1 VGPERVV
8 DYLALAGDASDNIPG
23 IHGIGEVTAKSLL
36 QEYGSLENIL
46 KNTEHLKGK
55 LKEKVQTGRESALM
69 SYDLAT
75 LDKKVPV
82 EFTLEDLRR
91 QEPDQEKLA
100 KLFAEL
106 EFRGFLR
113 ELEVQPGGPAPAA
126 EAGIEL
132 GDVSKDAAAFVK
144 QAEKAGGFSISFDV
158 GEGDLFDQGFYG
170 CVKGTV
176 YHLSFKDLPKCK
188 AVFESKKVRKVVYG
202 VKDLMTKL
210 ADAGIGLEGD
220 ILDVLLAAYLLGAGR
235 FSYDVEALAWQYLK
249 RSLPEKDRAAQVA
262 RLLFDLE
269 KPLCAELKENGVDG
283 LYRDVELPLSSVIFA
298 MEQEGVMVD
307 LEFLEKLSRE
317 GDKKIEGMT
326 KELYKIAGEEFNLN
340 SPKQLGVI
348 LFDKLQLPV
357 IKRTKTGYSTDEEVL
372 TRLASKHKLPAL
384 ILEYRQIA
392 KLKSTYI
399 DALPK
404 MVNPQTGRI
413 HCSFN
418 QTGAETGRLSSNNP
432 NLQNIPIRTEMGREI
447 RKAFVPSRKGNVL
460 VSADY
465 SQIELRVLAHL
476 ADEPALKKAFA
487 SGEDI
492 HTYTAGLIFDV
503 EPAKVTQEMRYS
515 AKRINFGI
523 IYGMSAFGLAKDL
536 DVPHKEAQVFIDRYF
551 LRYPGIQKFIESEI
565 TLARERGYSETMF
578 KRRRYLP
585 DINSRN
591 QAVRQF
597 AERQAVNT
605 PAQGSSADII
615 KIAMVK
621 VAGDLAQSGLK
632 ARMIITVHDELV
644 FDVPAKELKK
654 VAQLAKE
661 TMEHAVKLS
670 VPLVVAVKS
679 GPNWA
684 EMDEI

>member
-1 VGPERVV
+1 
-8 DYLALAGDASDNIPG
+8 
-23 IHGIGEVTAKSLL
+23 
-36 QEYGSLENIL
+36 
-46 KNTEHLKGK
+46 
-55 LKEKVQTGRESALM
+55 
-69 SYDLAT
+69 
-75 LDKKVPV
+75 
-82 EFTLEDLRR
+82 
-91 QEPDQEKLA
+91 
-100 KLFAEL
+100 
-106 EFRGFLR
+106 
-113 ELEVQPGGPAPAA
+113 
-126 EAGIEL
+126 
-132 GDVSKDAAAFVK
+132 
-144 QAEKAGGFSISFDV
+144 
-158 GEGDLFDQGFYG
+158 
-170 CVKGTV
+170 
-176 YHLSFKDLPKCK
+176 
-188 AVFESKKVRKVVYG
+188 
-202 VKDLMTKL
+202 
-210 ADAGIGLEGD
+210 
-220 ILDVLLAAYLLGAGR
+220 
-235 FSYDVEALAWQYLK
+235 
-249 RSLPEKDRAAQVA
+249 
-262 RLLFDLE
+262 
-269 KPLCAELKENGVDG
+269 
-283 LYRDVELPLSSVIFA
+283 
-298 MEQEGVMVD
+298 
-307 LEFLEKLSRE
+307 
-317 GDKKIEGMT
+317 
-326 KELYKIAGEEFNLN
+326 
-340 SPKQLGVI
+340 
-348 LFDKLQLPV
+348 
-357 IKRTKTGYSTDEEVL
+357 
-372 TRLASKHKLPAL
+372 
-384 ILEYRQIA
+384 
-392 KLKSTYI
+392 
-399 DALPK
+399 
-404 MVNPQTGRI
+404 
-413 HCSFN
+413 
-418 QTGAETGRLSSNNP
+418 
-432 NLQNIPIRTEMGREI
+432 MGREI